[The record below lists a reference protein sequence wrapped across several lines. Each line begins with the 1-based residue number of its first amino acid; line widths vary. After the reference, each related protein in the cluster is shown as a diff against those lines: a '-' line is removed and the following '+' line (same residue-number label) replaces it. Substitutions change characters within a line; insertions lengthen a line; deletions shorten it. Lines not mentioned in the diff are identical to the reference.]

1 MCSVCIV
8 TAESVSDRDQYCFYF
23 LHQVNVFVTESLC
36 NISMVIHVYI
46 LFIGDFFCHIFCVYV
61 WYW

>member
-23 LHQVNVFVTESLC
+23 LNVFVTESLC
-36 NISMVIHVYI
+36 NISIVIHVYI